1 MSGLTLR
8 ICGPG
13 DGDALRRLAERDSA
27 RPLTGRVLMAE
38 VCGEPRA
45 AICLE
50 TRRVVA
56 DPFEPTAAIVDLL
69 GARADQLAEH
79 SRPWLSRGT
88 PLRRRARAMLPRP
101 ARQPA
106 R

>member
-1 MSGLTLR
+1 MSALTLR
-8 ICGPG
+8 ISGPG

-27 RPLTGRVLMAE
+27 RPLDGRALVAE

-56 DPFEPTAAIVDLL
+56 DPFEPTAAIIDLL
-69 GARADQLAEH
+69 RARADQLAQP
-79 SRPWLSRGT
+79 SRTSIGRGSGI
-88 PLRRRARAMLPRP
+88 RRRVAALLPRP

-106 R
+106 P